1 MVKQLLREA
10 ETEDEEDDVPYA
22 LFETYLKEAAEGPF
36 ANCREKDKRE
46 TKSTSRF
53 VRSLHLYIE

>member
-1 MVKQLLREA
+1 MKQLLLEA
-10 ETEDEEDDVPYA
+10 EDEDDDIPYT

-53 VRSLHLYIE
+53 VRSVH